1 MKKCRWGWIG
11 VVVLAAGVSAG
22 RAQVDH
28 DGAAGEEDATVITS
42 LRLTFDY
49 GSNYAVFEEDVVV
62 TDPKMRLTSDR
73 LAVWFNE
80 EGSVSLI
87 KAEGRVHIIQEDKTA
102 SSEEATYEVAT
113 GKIVLEKN
121 PRLQRGLH
129 YLEGT
134 MITYYRDKEIL
145 IVEPQSRLVIYP
157 EGGQDPFEII
167 EE

>member
-1 MKKCRWGWIG
+1 MRMCQWMWIG
-11 VVVLAAGVSAG
+11 AVVLATGIASGQAPGG
-22 RAQVDH
+22 REI
-28 DGAAGEEDATVITS
+28 GPGEEEATVITS

-49 GSNYAVFEEDVVV
+49 RNNYAVFEEDVVV
-62 TDPKMRLTSDR
+62 TDPKMRMTSDR
-73 LAVWFNE
+73 LAVWFDE

-87 KAEGRVHIIQEDKTA
+87 KAEGSVHIMQEDKTA

-134 MITYYRDKEIL
+134 VITYYRNREIL

-157 EGGQDPFEII
+157 EGGQDPFEIM